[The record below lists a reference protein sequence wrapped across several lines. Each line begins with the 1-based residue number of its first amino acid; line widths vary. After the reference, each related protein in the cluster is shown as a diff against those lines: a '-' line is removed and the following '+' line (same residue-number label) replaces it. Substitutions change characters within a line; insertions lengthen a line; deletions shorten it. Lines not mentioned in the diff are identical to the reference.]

1 MYKDPAS
8 LTVASPFTRGY
19 WRTAAKELKNLRML
33 TLAAIVVALRI
44 VLGGVRIPLGDN
56 LNIFFGY
63 LINSLGSAIYGPVVA
78 LLSGFAT
85 DILGYF
91 VRPDGAF
98 FPGYVLST
106 MLGSFFYALFFYRA
120 RITLPRIIGAKLTVN
135 LLVNV
140 GLGALWSAIQFS
152 KGYYYYLAKSLTKN
166 IGMLPIEVFLLWL
179 FLRAMA
185 PVCARNGLLPRQ
197 GKGEK

>member
-1 MYKDPAS
+1 LYKDPES
-8 LTVASPFTRGY
+8 LTIASPFTRSY
-19 WRTAAKELKNLRML
+19 WRTAMKELGNLRML

-44 VLGGVRIPLGDN
+44 VLGGLYIPLGDN

-63 LINSLGSAIYGPVVA
+63 FVNGLGAAIYGPVMA

-91 VRPDGAF
+91 VHPTGAF

-106 MLGSFFYALFFYRA
+106 MMGSFFYALFFYRA
-120 RITLPRIIGAKLTVN
+120 RITAPRVVLAKLTVN

-152 KGYYYYLAKSLTKN
+152 KGYYYYLVKGLAKN
-166 IGMLPIEVFLLWL
+166 IGMLPLEAFLLWA
-179 FLRAMA
+179 FLRAVA

-197 GKGEK
+197 EK

>member
-19 WRTAAKELKNLRML
+19 WHTAARELENLRML
-33 TLAAIVVALRI
+33 TLVAIVVALRI

-91 VRPDGAF
+91 VRPDGPF

-197 GKGEK
+197 GKGER

>member
-1 MYKDPAS
+1 M
-8 LTVASPFTRGY
+8 
-19 WRTAAKELKNLRML
+19 
-33 TLAAIVVALRI
+33 AIVVALRI
-44 VLGGVRIPLGDN
+44 VLSGLYIPLGDN

-63 LINSLGSAIYGPVVA
+63 FVNSLGAAIYGPVVA

-85 DILGYF
+85 DVLGYF
-91 VRPDGAF
+91 VHPTGPF

-120 RITLPRIIGAKLTVN
+120 RVTALRVVLAKLSVN

-152 KGYYYYLAKSLTKN
+152 KGYYYYLVKSLAKN
-166 IGMLPIEVFLLWL
+166 IGLLPVEALLLWL

-185 PVCARNGLLPRQ
+185 PICTKNGLLPKQ
-197 GKGEK
+197 EKKN